1 MAALK
6 CAFQHNELCFSGD
19 LTLLAQPKIFISWL
33 RPPFRNDWVVY
44 SKPSSVARRMCSR
57 SGPSHPTRRH
67 LQPSTR
73 PACRPQGYLSLV
85 RLCSQQLTEVGD
97 PYRSMSYYVS
107 SYCTCFAPVY
117 MDFARN
123 DTGEWEHRDF
133 ENAQVRFRSGNS
145 GDGAKTQAGP
155 LQTKEPVFDYN
166 GECTQAFLPTFLQQP
181 SQAELDA
188 MSTNLHDL
196 RAPGSF
202 IPEFLNAGFQSNIVT
217 DSPNG
222 SSIYYGLQT
231 HLSRRF
237 SNGLMFQAAYT
248 YSRTIDNST
257 ADFFFHEP
265 HPSPSPGLPELGRGE
280 VRVTYLGPTASPWR
294 RFMICL
300 SSSMA
305 TGS

>member
-1 MAALK
+1 MRLLNQVRLGRGPLNHRSRSRSSRGATRELLKRAVLKSISPGQCRNFLSLCSGAFFGGKFVAALK

-166 GECTQAFLPTFLQQP
+166 GNVRRLSCRPSCNSHHKLSWTQCRPTC
-181 SQAELDA
+181 
-188 MSTNLHDL
+188 
-196 RAPGSF
+196 
-202 IPEFLNAGFQSNIVT
+202 
-217 DSPNG
+217 
-222 SSIYYGLQT
+222 
-231 HLSRRF
+231 
-237 SNGLMFQAAYT
+237 
-248 YSRTIDNST
+248 
-257 ADFFFHEP
+257 
-265 HPSPSPGLPELGRGE
+265 
-280 VRVTYLGPTASPWR
+280 
-294 RFMICL
+294 MI
-300 SSSMA
+300 
-305 TGS
+305 